1 MARGT
6 ERIVGEF
13 RAPSYRTG
21 LYLRVRWHVCPF
33 DRVLPLVPDRGR
45 LLDVGCGSGLWL
57 TYLALEK
64 PMLRLDGIDPDPR
77 KLALARTSRAGEF
90 ELHEVSAGDLPDGTY
105 DCITILDV
113 LYLMPDGQK
122 AAVLSGCFRALRPGG
137 SLVVKE
143 LDTRPWWKFVPS
155 ALEELLAVRLVNL
168 THGER
173 LHFQSVGALADAV
186 TGEGFRD
193 VETLRVDQ
201 GYLHPH
207 VVVSARR
214 PK

>member
-13 RAPSYRTG
+13 QAPSHRTG
-21 LYLRVRWHVCPF
+21 LYLRIRWHVCPF

-64 PMLRLDGIDPDPR
+64 PKLRLDGIDPDPR

-90 ELHEVSAGDLPDGTY
+90 ELHEGSASELPDGTY
-105 DCITILDV
+105 DCVTILDV
-113 LYLMPDGQK
+113 LYLMPDEQK

-137 SLVVKE
+137 TLVVKE

-155 ALEELLAVRLVNL
+155 ALEEFVAVRLVNL

-173 LHFQSVGALADAV
+173 LHFQSVGALAESVA
-186 TGEGFRD
+186 GEGFRD
-193 VETLRVDQ
+193 VEALRVDQ